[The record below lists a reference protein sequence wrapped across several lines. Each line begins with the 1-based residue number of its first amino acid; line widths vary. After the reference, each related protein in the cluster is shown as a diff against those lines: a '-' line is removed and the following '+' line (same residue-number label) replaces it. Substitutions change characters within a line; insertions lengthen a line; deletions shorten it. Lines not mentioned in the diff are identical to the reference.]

1 MKAPCAQPAT
11 SILLRTKPP
20 CAQSATPP
28 RVASR
33 AGCPA
38 SQHRAS
44 ARLAD
49 GGAHYRP
56 KGTEFPRKP
65 CLWADD
71 ASTEAATPPVH
82 CLASNSA
89 PASCRNVSRET
100 FVRTYLATNL
110 PAIPSLGLFFMQ
122 RNVLAVAK
130 KLRIRKDSCDSGAH
144 RAQKRESDLQ
154 CSGVMREVAFQRVR
168 GSRRNFR
175 IRYLFAMRNAVE
187 CTGREGGCDPCLN
200 AERSRSPT
208 GRPCCRFVLSLIW
221 RALFINDTITITYKT
236 KRRMQ

>member
-1 MKAPCAQPAT
+1 MKAPVC
-11 SILLRTKPP
+11 SRSYPP
-20 CAQSATPP
+20 PPWVVRRVPRPTPP
-28 RVASR
+28 PSA
-33 AGCPA
+33 AGDAPQA
-38 SQHRAS
+38 AERIK
-44 ARLAD
+44 
-49 GGAHYRP
+49 GP
-56 KGTEFPRKP
+56 KKPKLRGKPR
-65 CLWADD
+65 LWADD
-71 ASTEAATPPVH
+71 ASTEAVTPPVH
-82 CLASNSA
+82 RLASNSA
-89 PASCRNVSRET
+89 PAPSRNVSRET

-122 RNVLAVAK
+122 RNGLAVAK

-144 RAQKRESDLQ
+144 RAQKRESDFQ
-154 CSGVMREVAFQRVR
+154 CPGVMREAAFQRVR

-221 RALFINDTITITYKT
+221 RAPFINDTITITYKT

>member
-1 MKAPCAQPAT
+1 MHEAACMQQAVPAPPWVVRCVP
-11 SILLRTKPP
+11 RP
-20 CAQSATPP
+20 TPP
-28 RVASR
+28 PSAAGDAQQAAERIIGPKTRNYRENRVF
-33 AGCPA
+33 GPMM
-38 SQHRAS
+38 
-44 ARLAD
+44 RL
-49 GGAHYRP
+49 P
-56 KGTEFPRKP
+56 KP
-65 CLWADD
+65 
-71 ASTEAATPPVH
+71 PPVH
-82 CLASNSA
+82 RLASNSA

-168 GSRRNFR
+168 GSRRNFQ

-187 CTGREGGCDPCLN
+187 CTGRERGGMRPVL
-200 AERSRSPT
+200 ERRAQPLPDRPT
-208 GRPCCRFVLSLIW
+208 MLQDCSLSNLA
-221 RALFINDTITITYKT
+221 RTLH
-236 KRRMQ
+236 

>member
-1 MKAPCAQPAT
+1 MKLPVC
-11 SILLRTKPP
+11 SRSYPP
-20 CAQSATPP
+20 PPPPWVVRRVPRPTPP
-28 RVASR
+28 PVCRGRRS
-33 AGCPA
+33 AG
-38 SQHRAS
+38 S
-44 ARLAD
+44 
-49 GGAHYRP
+49 GAHHRP
-56 KGTEFPRKP
+56 KDAEFPRKP
-65 CLWADD
+65 RLWADD
-71 ASTEAATPPVH
+71 ASTEAVTPPVH
-82 CLASNSA
+82 RLASNSA
-89 PASCRNVSRET
+89 PAPSRNVSRET
-100 FVRTYLATNL
+100 FVRTYLAINL

-122 RNVLAVAK
+122 RNGLAVAK

-144 RAQKRESDLQ
+144 RAQKRESDFQ
-154 CSGVMREVAFQRVR
+154 CPGVMREAAFQRVR

-221 RALFINDTITITYKT
+221 RAPFINDTITITYKT

>member
-1 MKAPCAQPAT
+1 MKLPVC
-11 SILLRTKPP
+11 SRSYPP
-20 CAQSATPP
+20 PPPWVVRRVPRPTPP
-28 RVASR
+28 PVCRGRRS
-33 AGCPA
+33 AG
-38 SQHRAS
+38 S
-44 ARLAD
+44 
-49 GGAHYRP
+49 GAHHRP
-56 KGTEFPRKP
+56 KDAEFPRKP
-65 CLWADD
+65 RLWADD
-71 ASTEAATPPVH
+71 ASTEAVTPPVH
-82 CLASNSA
+82 RLASNSA
-89 PASCRNVSRET
+89 PAPSRNVSRET
-100 FVRTYLATNL
+100 FVRTYLAINL

-122 RNVLAVAK
+122 RNGLAVAK

-144 RAQKRESDLQ
+144 RAQKRESDFQ
-154 CSGVMREVAFQRVR
+154 CPGVMREAAFQRVR

-221 RALFINDTITITYKT
+221 RAPFINDTITITYKT

>member
-1 MKAPCAQPAT
+1 MKAPVC
-11 SILLRTKPP
+11 SRSYPP
-20 CAQSATPP
+20 PPMGSAP
-28 RVASR
+28 RSLSDTAPVCRGRRS
-33 AGCPA
+33 AG
-38 SQHRAS
+38 S
-44 ARLAD
+44 
-49 GGAHYRP
+49 GAHHRP
-56 KGTEFPRKP
+56 KDTEFPRKP
-65 CLWADD
+65 RLWADD
-71 ASTEAATPPVH
+71 ASTEAVTPPVH
-82 CLASNSA
+82 RLASNSA
-89 PASCRNVSRET
+89 PAPSRNVSRET

-122 RNVLAVAK
+122 RNGLAVAK

-144 RAQKRESDLQ
+144 RAQKRESDFQ
-154 CSGVMREVAFQRVR
+154 CPGVMREAAFQRVR

-221 RALFINDTITITYKT
+221 RAPFINDTITITYKT

>member
-1 MKAPCAQPAT
+1 MQQVVPAPPMG
-11 SILLRTKPP
+11 
-20 CAQSATPP
+20 SAP
-28 RVASR
+28 RSSSDTAPVCRGRRS
-33 AGCPA
+33 AG
-38 SQHRAS
+38 S
-44 ARLAD
+44 
-49 GGAHYRP
+49 GAHHRP
-56 KGTEFPRKP
+56 KDTEFLRKP
-65 CLWADD
+65 RLWADD
-71 ASTEAATPPVH
+71 ASTEAVTPPVH
-82 CLASNSA
+82 RLASNSA
-89 PASCRNVSRET
+89 PAPSRNVSRET

-122 RNVLAVAK
+122 RNGLAVAK

-144 RAQKRESDLQ
+144 RAQKRESDFQ
-154 CSGVMREVAFQRVR
+154 CPGVMREAAFQRVR

-221 RALFINDTITITYKT
+221 RAPFINDTITITYKT
-236 KRRMQ
+236 KRRMR